1 MRSECILFSFH
12 HIHISFVF
20 YSTIYIQLNL
30 YCIYSPIFSYIFYIF
45 FPARLVCPGNLIY
58 YCDRLYRLLLCARP
72 RSLSKIYP
80 SAPFLLLSLSLLF
93 LLPSSF
99 SWQLDVGR
107 TELRLDQYRV
117 CNFKPS
123 SRRARVQTE
132 PPTILFSMRKIK
144 SKLHS
149 PYNNLVGGCKLVQQ
163 LVKYSIQYNNLTT
176 GCKLI

>member
-20 YSTIYIQLNL
+20 YSTIYIQHNL

-72 RSLSKIYP
+72 LSLLVKYILLP
-80 SAPFLLLSLSLLF
+80 PFSYSLSLLF

-132 PPTILFSMRKIK
+132 PPTILF
-144 SKLHS
+144 
-149 PYNNLVGGCKLVQQ
+149 Q
-163 LVKYSIQYNNLTT
+163 
-176 GCKLI
+176 